1 MGLIIFLVIGAVL
14 GWLAAIVQRIEDGRG
29 IMMNLAAGAVGAV
42 SGGLIA
48 NQGSIL
54 LGLSAISLPVALVG
68 ALVVIGILG
77 LVRGWLSDG
86 QF

>member
-77 LVRGWLSDG
+77 LVRGRLSDG

>member
-14 GWLAAIVQRIEDGRG
+14 GWLAAIVRRIEDGRG
-29 IMMNLAAGAVGAV
+29 VMMNIGAGAVGAV
-42 SGGLIA
+42 AGGLIA

-54 LGLSAISLPVALVG
+54 SGVSAISLPVAIVG
-68 ALVVIGILG
+68 ALVLIGILG
-77 LVRGWLSDG
+77 LVRGRLSDG

>member
-29 IMMNLAAGAVGAV
+29 IMMNLADGAVGAV

-54 LGLSAISLPVALVG
+54 FGLSAISLPVALVG

-77 LVRGWLSDG
+77 LVRGRLSDD

>member
-14 GWLAAIVQRIEDGRG
+14 GWLAAIVQHIEDGRG

-77 LVRGWLSDG
+77 LVRGRLSDG